1 MHKEDRQIRKGQ
13 MRGNDSSGEEVKEE
27 QGNQEGESEK
37 YRYHRAKGERGE
49 RREEEEG

>member
-1 MHKEDRQIRKGQ
+1 

-27 QGNQEGESEK
+27 QGNQEGENEK